1 MTSTSVDKNVFLLM
15 DDLRDWQSLILQ
27 FESLLT
33 WEKPVLL
40 LKVIFLITLFYGVVW
55 FFEPPLIS
63 SVGFLVIIV
72 NLTIYFGP
80 ILSSRFRVTM
90 PVGEQYRKYLEFCK
104 RLINFRTLTI
114 STFHNRLSVRW
125 NPVGVLSD
133 DRVTFGPRH
142 TTYWSTDDYFI
153 YDSEGIPVPPSPGCT
168 MWTNDHKT
176 NICTVYATNLSGRN
190 VISEVHRD
198 YNIYACL
205 KGFLLFFLQ
214 TLVSLLFIC

>member
-1 MTSTSVDKNVFLLM
+1 M

-114 STFHNRLSVRW
+114 STFQYIAYLRNYRPFLYTLVCLNVLPILLVIAYRFDGILLAYFLTIVLLLVPGIRHT
-125 NPVGVLSD
+125 GVLTIISFMIR
-133 DRVTFGPRH
+133 RVFR
-142 TTYWSTDDYFI
+142 
-153 YDSEGIPVPPSPGCT
+153 
-168 MWTNDHKT
+168 
-176 NICTVYATNLSGRN
+176 
-190 VISEVHRD
+190 
-198 YNIYACL
+198 
-205 KGFLLFFLQ
+205 FLLR
-214 TLVSLLFIC
+214 LVARCGRMIIKLISALYMRRTSVDAT